1 MKAVL
6 LLLLLAIPGRIEA
19 QFDLAGPGLGGNKE
33 HASWEITLEPTKLA
47 PGERGEIVASYETTK
62 GWYLYAP
69 DHGAST
75 GLPTSI
81 KVSFTGSGAPG
92 TELDKKLLYP
102 TPKKKVITLF
112 DDPETH
118 LTLDGAGKLRQG
130 FPVTIRAGGLRT
142 CTITAVPPQPLRR
155 GGETHGLVY

>member
-6 LLLLLAIPGRIEA
+6 LLLLLVISDPLGA
-19 QFDLAGPGLGGNKE
+19 QFDLTPGQGGNKE
-33 HASWEITLEPTKLA
+33 HVSWKIALEPAKLA

-81 KVSFTGSGAPG
+81 GISFTGSG
-92 TELDKKLLYP
+92 EVIYKDDKDRLWKMGQL
-102 TPKKKVITLF
+102 IS
-112 DDPETH
+112 D
-118 LTLDGAGKLRQG
+118 
-130 FPVTIRAGGLRT
+130 
-142 CTITAVPPQPLRR
+142 
-155 GGETHGLVY
+155 